1 MTLRRVLFIAS
12 IVLFVITCVM
22 AFINIY
28 QNVINAN
35 LVKINLFFLYTSFLV
50 LSNFL
55 FSTTFLHKKSSL
67 IILTIV
73 DILLLTFAFLTIYD
87 VINFIAYWH
96 ILIGVT
102 LFYLMIIQ
110 LNLIGWSHNEHTL
123 FQKILFLLM
132 LISNLFLVSLFLF
145 KINLYIFQPL
155 FVAATITA
163 LVSLLL
169 GYFIQNKNKKR
180 FNNLN

>member
-1 MTLRRVLFIAS
+1 MG
-12 IVLFVITCVM
+12 
-22 AFINIY
+22 FINIY
-28 QNVINAN
+28 QNVVNAS

-55 FSTTFLHKKSSL
+55 FSTTFQHKKSSL

-73 DILLLTFAFLTIYD
+73 DLVLLTFAFLTIYD
-87 VINFIAYWH
+87 IINFIAYWH

-110 LNLIGWSHNEHTL
+110 LNLIGWSHNKHTL

-132 LISNLFLVSLFLF
+132 LLSNLFLVSLFLF
-145 KINLYIFQPL
+145 KINLYVFQPVL
-155 FVAATITA
+155 VTATIVA
-163 LVSLLL
+163 VVS
-169 GYFIQNKNKKR
+169 
-180 FNNLN
+180 